1 MAIVDLINQF
11 SADQIGQT
19 TKPAQSLGKDDFLK
33 LLVMQLK
40 NQDPL
45 EPMKNEQ
52 FVAQLAQFNSLEQ
65 MINLNKSFESM
76 FGLQQLSYA
85 SSFIGKLVAYA
96 DADGNPQT
104 GLVQEVGL
112 DKGKPMLNLGNGV
125 LISPDDV
132 VAVAQAPAA

>member
-132 VAVAQAPAA
+132 VAVANAPAA